1 MSKKIIGVAL
11 GIAFLAGCY
20 FQNKDELNI
29 PEEDIK
35 KISFLDLD
43 ENQEKFIYTLEDK
56 SYVNNGKDKKVLNFK
71 VLSKFKM
78 KDKEYYIVEKDR
90 KKGAVDE
97 ELKTVLAF
105 NYTDL
110 EKINNKYIKGIR
122 DNNSYIIDIESY
134 DMKGPY
140 NSIYSM
146 TAGDLIVV
154 TENNENKYLT
164 KDINEI
170 KELNGKKLL
179 FFRDNIAIIQKNGLF
194 GMYDIKKKR
203 SIPEINEEIYFSQD
217 NILVKRDGKY
227 YYNDEELKITRFYPT
242 TSDVVIYDLEQ
253 GFGLFDLKNGKY
265 SKEPYDEVAPNYD
278 RYVIVGKD
286 EKYGIIDKYNQEN
299 IRYEYDYINKL
310 GKNSFIAGT
319 DNIGMFALIV
329 NDKKITEEE
338 YENFIEINEEYY
350 MGLVEDKYILIDKNG
365 KIITKIKKNNL
376 LYYND
381 EVVIV
386 KDKDRQKFY
395 LLESELK

>member
-43 ENQEKFIYTLEDK
+43 ENQEKLIYTLEDK

-140 NSIYSM
+140 DSIYSM
-146 TAGDLIVV
+146 SAGDLIVV
-154 TENNENKYLT
+154 TENSENKYLT

-170 KELNGKKLL
+170 KELDGKKIL

-217 NILVKRDGKY
+217 NILVKKDGKY

-253 GFGLFDLKNGKY
+253 GFGLFDLKNGEY

-329 NDKKITEEE
+329 NDKKITKEK

-365 KIITKIKKNNL
+365 KVITKIKKNNL

-386 KDKDRQKFY
+386 KGKDRQKFY

>member
-43 ENQEKFIYTLEDK
+43 ENQEKLIYTLEDK

-140 NSIYSM
+140 DSIYSM
-146 TAGDLIVV
+146 SAGDLIVV

-203 SIPEINEEIYFSQD
+203 SIPEVNEEIYFSQD

-265 SKEPYDEVAPNYD
+265 SKKPYDEVAPNYD

-365 KIITKIKKNNL
+365 KVITKIKKNNL

-395 LLESELK
+395 LLESGLK

>member
-1 MSKKIIGVAL
+1 M
-11 GIAFLAGCY
+11 AFLEI
-20 FQNKDELNI
+20 KNI
-29 PEEDIK
+29 
-35 KISFLDLD
+35 
-43 ENQEKFIYTLEDK
+43 
-56 SYVNNGKDKKVLNFK
+56 
-71 VLSKFKM
+71 SK
-78 KDKEYYIVEKDR
+78 
-90 KKGAVDE
+90 
-97 ELKTVLAF
+97 
-105 NYTDL
+105 
-110 EKINNKYIKGIR
+110 
-122 DNNSYIIDIESY
+122 SY

-140 NSIYSM
+140 DSIYSM
-146 TAGDLIVV
+146 SAGDLIVV

-203 SIPEINEEIYFSQD
+203 SIPEVNEEIYFSQD

-265 SKEPYDEVAPNYD
+265 SKKPYDEVAPNYD

-365 KIITKIKKNNL
+365 KVITKIKKNNL

-395 LLESELK
+395 LLESGLK